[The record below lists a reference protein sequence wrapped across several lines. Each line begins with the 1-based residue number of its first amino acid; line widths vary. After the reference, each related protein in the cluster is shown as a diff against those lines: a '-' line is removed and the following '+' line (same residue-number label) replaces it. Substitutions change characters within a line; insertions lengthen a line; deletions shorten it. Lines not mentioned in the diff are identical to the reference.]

1 MKYSFSLL
9 LAVSTLFPSVFA
21 APLESGTAP
30 AKAIYFITNEDDN
43 SVVGLNVNPDG
54 SITMG
59 RKTPTGGKGLAGI
72 DAKTNQSA
80 TTDTLFSQ
88 SAIKVEGRTLLA
100 VNPGGNTLS
109 MFAISPK
116 NPTNLK
122 MVGKPVDTMG
132 DFPVS
137 VAFSPKNKIAC
148 AANTG
153 AKAGL
158 ACFKVERKG
167 LVPISSQMS
176 LTFPLGQSNPPRGP
190 TNTVSHV
197 LLNAD
202 ESAFLTTVKGDPM
215 ANKTGFISVLPIDSA
230 KQSMAAK
237 DVRSSPNGTAVLF
250 GSVAIP
256 GTNNIL
262 ATDAAF
268 GATTLSIDPSSLKAT
283 SLNKA
288 NVTDQKA
295 TCWATFSKW
304 TKTVFVTDVGV
315 NHLVEVDPASGD
327 LLQSTSIPNSNPG
340 MIDLVSA
347 GNMVYALA
355 PGNGST
361 PASMA
366 VMMSAKKGEAVKLV
380 QNVDLTVAGA
390 GARSQGMAI
399 MM

>member
-1 MKYSFSLL
+1 MKYSLSLYL
-9 LAVSTLFPSVFA
+9 TVSTLLPSIIA
-21 APLESGTAP
+21 APLETRTAP
-30 AKAIYFITNEDDN
+30 AQAIYFITNEDN
-43 SVVGLNVNPDG
+43 NAVVGLNVNSDG

-80 TTDTLFSQ
+80 VSDTLFSQ
-88 SAIKVEGRTLLA
+88 SAIKVEGSTLLA
-100 VNPGGNTLS
+100 VNAGSNTLS
-109 MFAISPK
+109 MFAISR
-116 NPTNLK
+116 NSPTNLK

-148 AANTG
+148 VANTG

-158 ACFKVERKG
+158 TCFKVGKRG
-167 LVPISSQMS
+167 LIPMSSGMS
-176 LTFPLGQSNPPRGP
+176 VTFPLGQSNPPKGP

-215 ANKTGFISVLPIDSA
+215 ANKTGFISVLPVESA
-230 KQSMAAK
+230 KQATAAK

-250 GSVAIP
+250 GSAAIP
-256 GTNNIL
+256 GTNDVL

-268 GATTLSIDPSSLKAT
+268 GATTLAIDPSSLKAT

-288 NVTDQKA
+288 GVTGQKA
-295 TCWATFSKW
+295 TCWATFSKS
-304 TKTVFVTDVGV
+304 TKTVFITDVGV

-327 LLQSTSIPNSNPG
+327 LLRSTTIPNSNPG

-347 GNMVYALA
+347 GNMIYALA

-361 PASMA
+361 PASVA
-366 VMMSAKKGEAVKLV
+366 VMMTAKRGEAVKLV

-399 MM
+399 MG